1 MKIFITRPIPEKG
14 IQMLAAKGYEV
25 KVNEAANDRPA
36 TKAEVIDG
44 VRGADAL
51 LSVLTEKI
59 PSEIIEA
66 GLPALKV
73 IANYAVGF
81 DNVDVAYAKKSN
93 ILVTNAPSDEVNE
106 AVAEHTF
113 ALMLALARRIV
124 DTDRLVLHHKYHA
137 WGPSLW
143 LGTGLAGKV
152 LGIVGPGRI
161 GTAVGKHAEGFG
173 MKVVFCGENDSIDD
187 FLPKCDFISLH
198 VPLLDSTYH
207 LINEARLKKM
217 KPTAYLINTSRGS
230 VIDEQAL
237 ADALKKGVIR
247 GAGLD
252 VFEHEPKVNPD
263 LLKLENVVLTPHTA
277 SATVEARTKMAEVAA
292 TNIIEA
298 LEGRTPPNICT

>member
-1 MKIFITRPIPEKG
+1 MKIFITRPIPERG
-14 IQMLAAKGYEV
+14 IQMLKAKGYEV

-59 PSEIIEA
+59 TSEIIEA

-143 LGTGLAGKV
+143 LGTSLSGKV

-161 GTAVGKHAEGFG
+161 GNAVGKHGESFG
-173 MKVVFCGENDSIDD
+173 MKVIFCGPNDDIDT
-187 FLPKCDFISLH
+187 FLPRCDFVSLH
-198 VPLLDSTYH
+198 VPLLDSTRH
-207 LINEARLKKM
+207 LINEDRLKKM
-217 KPTAYLINTSRGS
+217 KPTSYLVNTARGPI
-230 VIDEQAL
+230 VDEQAL
-237 ADALKKGVIR
+237 ARALKEGWIR

-252 VFEHEPKVNPD
+252 VFENEPDIDPG

-277 SATVEARTKMAEVAA
+277 SATVEARTKMSEVAA

-298 LEGRTPPNICT
+298 LEGRVPPNLVQ